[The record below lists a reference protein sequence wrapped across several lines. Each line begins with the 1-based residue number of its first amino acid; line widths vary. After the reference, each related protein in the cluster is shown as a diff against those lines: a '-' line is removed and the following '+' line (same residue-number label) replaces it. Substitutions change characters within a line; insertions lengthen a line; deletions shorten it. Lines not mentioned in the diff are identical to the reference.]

1 MKRKFIALAGA
12 LLMLLCPLTACGDN
26 GGDVSEADLPYG
38 ATLITSSDLPVQVR
52 YDHRFIEEPLA
63 KQISAFYHAVQE
75 QDTASY
81 SKLLFPL
88 YHNYEMDVVYKD
100 RYTEDDMLNMIHDA
114 YEQDFGKEFDFSLI
128 DVVSLTVRDGQST
141 VRDALNLMLQQLA
154 ADEGDKNFVNDVQ
167 ALYELSND
175 CYLCDRGSG
184 KTGDTVSVTK
194 GSQLYAV
201 KYKNQWY
208 LIYT

>member
-1 MKRKFIALAGA
+1 MKRKFTALAGA
-12 LLMLLCPLTACGDN
+12 LLLTLCPLTGCGEK
-26 GGDVSEADLPYG
+26 GEDVSEADLPYG

-52 YDHRFIEEPLA
+52 YDHRFVEEPLA
-63 KQISAFYHAVQE
+63 KEISAFYHAVQE
-75 QDTASY
+75 QDTEEY

-88 YHNYEMDVVYKD
+88 YHDYEMNVVYKD
-100 RYTEDDMLNMIHDA
+100 QYTEEDMLKMIHDS
-114 YEQDFGKEFDFSLI
+114 YEQDFGKEYDFAMI

-141 VRDALNLMLQQLA
+141 VRDALHLMLQQLA
-154 ADEGDKNFVNDVQ
+154 ADAGDKNFENDLQ

-175 CYLCDRGSG
+175 CNLCDRGSG

-194 GSQLYAV
+194 GSQLFAA
-201 KYKNQWY
+201 KYKDQWY